1 MKNLIEKIDP
11 YRQSFLYFDWG
22 FWSVL
27 LCLAAV
33 FWLGAHYDG
42 NLAENML
49 NNVFVYLPN
58 YLTHEFSH
66 RFWCPFGWEWWC
78 YASGNGMETLIPLIL
93 CFVALRVR
101 GGRYLLPVLL
111 YWLSTTLYGAGIYA
125 ADARAM
131 KLPLTSSDMMS
142 NFAPGEMKG
151 DWWYILNPTGLLDYD
166 VVIGRILIYGGIIC
180 LVLALYSLWYYWSHT
195 DQYISN
201 GRWN

>member
-1 MKNLIEKIDP
+1 MKRLLEKLDP
-11 YRQSFLYFDWG
+11 YHQSFVYFNWD
-22 FWSVL
+22 FWSWLFFIGAVWW
-27 LCLAAV
+27 LC
-33 FWLGAHYDG
+33 AHAHG
-42 NLAENML
+42 NFADNAL

-93 CFVALRVR
+93 CFMVLRVR
-101 GGRYLLPVLL
+101 GGRYLLPLLL

-151 DWWYILNPTGLLDYD
+151 DWWYILDPMGLLEYD
-166 VVIGRILIYGGIIC
+166 VVIGNILLFGAMVC
-180 LVLALYSLWYYWSHT
+180 LVLAMMSLWYYWTHT
-195 DQYISN
+195 DQYISD